1 MGGNSSSNNIGIS
14 YRPLLLITAL
24 ATSFVIGGM
33 LYILQM
39 QSHVSRVHGEL
50 SAVSEHIIG
59 DVSIS
64 HLWLEEI
71 LSGDTHEDVRV
82 VIEHLEHVEAD
93 LGILLSLGQHTHMLL
108 AHPEIDD
115 LSSLHKETR
124 AAFDHLLVI
133 TNRRL
138 SQLETSGIG
147 TPVDQQYDE
156 IFNHFVY
163 QMGEISD
170 RLKSSLEKHL
180 AHLESTQRA
189 LILLSLLIIIA
200 VGWIVKN
207 SLNRQRKSFE
217 KNLESEKNRL
227 DSEERTRVILE
238 NALDAVITTDHESNI
253 LNWNRQAEL
262 IFGWSEKEAVGRLLM
277 DLIIPERYRDR
288 HQSAMM
294 QFFDTGVS
302 GEVMGNRVEI
312 SALRSSGEE
321 FPVELCVTHHKVG
334 EQQYFTAFIRD
345 ISERIEAEK
354 VQKENEQRLKE
365 AQHIA
370 QVGSWELDLVNNA
383 LIWSDEIY
391 RIFEIDKNEFG
402 ASYEAFLDAIHPDDR
417 EMVNEAYTR
426 SLETKQAY
434 EITHRLLMSDGR
446 IKHVNERCESFFCD
460 QEGIPLRSLGTVH
473 DITEL
478 VEAQKEGEDVRAK
491 MEHVQRLESLG
502 VMAGGIAHDFNNIL
516 TTILG
521 NAGLAT
527 SKLTDTS
534 PAVEYIERISKASR
548 KAADLCKQML
558 AYSGKGK
565 FVVKP
570 IILSE
575 LVEEM
580 SQLLKV
586 TIAKNVV
593 LRLDLNSQIPAI
605 EADITQMQQ
614 VIMNLVINASEAIGD
629 RSGAISIATGMAH
642 MDKQYLSTTYLD
654 EGLEE
659 GRYIYLEVSDTGC
672 GMDKETK
679 ERLFE
684 PFFTTKFTGRGLGMS
699 AILGIVR
706 GHHGAIKAYSEVGKG
721 TTFKVLFP
729 CSKQRPVSLNGEQ
742 KSKAAWH
749 AEGVILIVDD
759 EETVREV
766 AESMLEEMGLET
778 LKAVDGVEGVEMF
791 NKHHDRITAVLLD
804 MTMPRM
810 NGEDAFT
817 EMCRIDPDVKVIL
830 SSGYNEQD
838 ATNRFSGKGLSGFL
852 QKPYSAEELAA
863 KLNGLVSKK

>member
-1 MGGNSSSNNIGIS
+1 MVYVKQLEGHI
-14 YRPLLLITAL
+14 
-24 ATSFVIGGM
+24 
-33 LYILQM
+33 
-39 QSHVSRVHGEL
+39 SRVHSEVATV
-50 SAVSEHIIG
+50 SDHAVS

-71 LSGDTHEDVRV
+71 LAGDPHESVDAVFKHLNHVKYDLEMVRSLGPHS
-82 VIEHLEHVEAD
+82 HL
-93 LGILLSLGQHTHMLL
+93 LLS
-108 AHPEIDD
+108 HPALDD
-115 LSSLHKETR
+115 LPALHDEALITYNQ
-124 AAFDHLLVI
+124 LLVL
-133 TNRRL
+133 TKQRL
-138 SQLETSGIG
+138 SERGTSGIG
-147 TPVDQQYDE
+147 TSIDQQYDA
-156 IFNHFVY
+156 IFNRFLA
-163 QMGEISD
+163 QMGKVRS
-170 RLKSSLEKHL
+170 LLVSSLKIHL
-180 AHLESTQRA
+180 DNLEVTQII
-189 LILLSLLIIIA
+189 LILLSLLIMLA
-200 VGWIVKN
+200 VAWMMRSSFQK
-207 SLNRQRKSFE
+207 QRRSYE
-217 KNLESEKNRL
+217 TALASEKSRQAA
-227 DSEERTRVILE
+227 EKRTRIILE
-238 NALDAVITTDHESNI
+238 NALDAVITTDHQSNI
-253 LNWNRQAEL
+253 LSWNRQAEL
-262 IFGWSEKEAVGRLLM
+262 IFGWSKKEAVGQVLM
-277 DLIIPERYRDR
+277 GLIIPERYRER
-288 HQSAMM
+288 HEVSMERFAT
-294 QFFDTGVS
+294 TGDN
-302 GEVMGNRVEI
+302 GNIIGNRVEI

-345 ISERIEAEK
+345 ITERIAAEK
-354 VQKENEQRLKE
+354 NQKENEQRLNE
-365 AQHIA
+365 AQQIA
-370 QVGSWELDLVNNA
+370 QVGSWELDLVTNE
-383 LIWSDEIY
+383 LIWSDEIF
-391 RIFEIDKNEFG
+391 RMFEIDKDKFG

-417 EMVNEAYTR
+417 ERVNEAYTR
-426 SLETKQAY
+426 SLETKQPY
-434 EITHRLLMSDGR
+434 EIVHRLLMKDGR
-446 IKHVNERCESFFCD
+446 IKHVNERCESFFSD
-460 QEGIPLRSLGTVH
+460 EQGTPLRSIGTVQ

-478 VEAQKEGEDVRAK
+478 VEAHQEKEDVRAK

-534 PAVEYIERISKASR
+534 PAVEYIERIAKASR

-593 LRLDLNSQIPAI
+593 LRLDLNNQIPAI

-629 RSGAISIATGMAH
+629 RSGAISIATGMVH

-672 GMDKETK
+672 GMDEETK

-706 GHHGAIKAYSEVGKG
+706 GHQGAIKAYSEVGKG

-729 CSKQRPVSLNGEQ
+729 CSKQKPVSLNGEQ
-742 KSKAAWH
+742 KSEAAWH
-749 AEGVILIVDD
+749 AEGVVLIVDD
-759 EETVREV
+759 EDTVREV
-766 AESMLEEMGLET
+766 AASMLEEMGLET
-778 LKAVDGVEGVEMF
+778 LKAVDGIEGVEMF
-791 NKHHDRITAVLLD
+791 NQHHDRITAVLLD
-804 MTMPRM
+804 MTMPKM
-810 NGEDAFT
+810 NGEDAFS

-838 ATNRFSGKGLSGFL
+838 ATNRFSGKGLAGFL
-852 QKPYSAEELAA
+852 QKPYTAEELAE
-863 KLNGLVSKK
+863 KLKDIFNKR